1 MPILEM
7 ESVTV
12 LSPEEGVVNYRVEG
26 SIREQVSGREAIRW
40 YQDSDISK
48 FMRIRIV
55 ACFSS
60 DSSPTMDY
68 LKQRFNQYMDL
79 SEAGIQE
86 MTPEIFGKLQFVNL
100 KFQGSVTGIDNEGE
114 TFRVGFIPEIIREF
128 ATTRFRNGE
137 EVQAYSLEQDNE
149 LRPFYIQ
156 GSRERFQNNPAR
168 LLDIRGPN
176 DFSDLNLNDFVVYDR
191 ALNEVMQRNENGDII
206 NRDVQEIRPNIVNE
220 TETFVFD
227 SVPMTP
233 VTIGTGEGQV
243 RPITEADQ
251 LSFYGFTYLDYGYFV
266 DEIGVTPEEQADS
279 SYILNSLN
287 TGMSKIE
294 CITLRGDYYEFDPI
308 EIRTTEN
315 DAGVIGYAST
325 NQTQGPKTQDQLTIV
340 QKNNLNFYYQ
350 AFDINGEQNG
360 NN

>member
-40 YQDSDISK
+40 YQDSDISQY
-48 FMRIRIV
+48 MRIRIV
-55 ACFSS
+55 ACFSR

-86 MTPEIFGKLQFVNL
+86 MTPEIFGKLQYVNL
-100 KFQGSVTGIDNEGE
+100 QQGPVTGTDNEGE
-114 TFRVGFIPEIIREF
+114 TFRVNFIPAIIREF
-128 ATTRFRNGE
+128 GTTLDLGRN
-137 EVQAYSLEQDNE
+137 EVYNLQQDNE

-168 LLDIRGPN
+168 LLDVRGPS

-191 ALNEVMQRNENGDII
+191 ALNEVMQKNENGDII

-233 VTIGTGEGQV
+233 VTIGTGEDQV

-266 DEIGVTPEEQADS
+266 EEIGVTPEEQADS

-308 EIRTTEN
+308 EIRQTET

-325 NQTQGPKTQDQLTIV
+325 NQTQGTKTQDQLTSV
-340 QKNNLNFYYQ
+340 QKTNLNFYYQ
-350 AFDINGEQNG
+350 AFNINGEQNG